1 MRFITGSN
9 ADERLFEAWIRD
21 FAPDLFRHA
30 LWLTRDEELARE
42 LVQECF
48 YQAWRHRRGLRDRSK
63 ARAWLITILRRAH
76 YHSVHEKNLRFV
88 SLDTC
93 PEPGVDSIPLWQS
106 SHDLRHAMSTLPL
119 WQQEILL
126 LRFLH
131 DCAYQEIGDIL
142 DLPVGTV
149 MSRLNR
155 ARTALRKALGEELL
169 DNLQAACASGSN
181 VIWLTPEETADE

>member
-1 MRFITGSN
+1 MKFMTGAN
-9 ADERLFEAWIRD
+9 GEEGLFEAWIRE

-30 LWLTRDEELARE
+30 LWLTRDEDLARE

-48 YQAWRHRRGLRDRSK
+48 YQAWRNRRGLRDKNK

-76 YHSVHEKNLRFV
+76 YRSLPETRFV
-88 SLDTC
+88 SLEAC
-93 PEPGVDSIPLWQS
+93 PEPGIDSAPRWQS
-106 SHDLRHAMSTLPL
+106 AHDLQHAMSTLPA

-131 DCAYQEIGDIL
+131 DCGYQEIGEIL
-142 DLPVGTV
+142 DMPVGTV

-155 ARTALRKALGEELL
+155 ARAALRKALGEDLL
-169 DNLQAACASGSN
+169 ENLQAAYANGGN
-181 VIWLTPEETADE
+181 VIWLSPEEVPDE